1 MKNLFKSKTSY
12 EILDLLTQNQGKS
25 FYLSEIS
32 SKLGKDPANI
42 IRELNKLAKEE
53 VIKVISRGNKKYYGL
68 NANFDSAKELINLFN
83 KNRTSDFRARFETQW
98 LLAEEL
104 KNTDPFFYQI
114 FANCFVDEF
123 ASPGGRAYKK
133 VVSVHKKYNLWF
145 YYDKKDAYEV
155 GEHLVDK
162 FESDPGFMEKVNK
175 KIIEYSD
182 RLRQYVS
189 RLPEDGL
196 EKLSSKELWNLYKRH
211 EDIHTEYYQW
221 GWIPVAADMFCNNLT
236 SRGEK
241 ILTGLRVSEKN
252 IGQSLVI
259 LAQPEKLSLLA
270 VEENDLIK
278 IGIKIQADKKQLNLF
293 RELFKRFKDEEVKKF
308 DLYAHSP
315 EYEKKFEAK
324 VRELKGKIQ
333 KDILDD
339 LENHYTKYFYTKFLF
354 TEEQG
359 VYSFEHYLKALVRL
373 VSNDDDLTK
382 TFLESE
388 AKRKKDLAERDLLI
402 KKLKI
407 EGKLLKFFDAWGEFM
422 VTKIYRRYAQI
433 FAVYRMVPVLTE
445 IGKRLGLFLKEV
457 KFMTNEEIYNGLANG
472 VLNKEEIKARVNFC
486 VYYTDKNEHLF
497 YSGEEARKI
506 VKYIEPDE
514 IKEVSEIKGQCGAR
528 GYAKGTVRIVNVV
541 RDMEKMEK
549 GDILVSISTQPDLLP
564 AMKKAAA
571 FVTDQGGVTSHA
583 AIVAREINTPCVIGT
598 KIATKVLHDGQL
610 VEVDADKGIVK
621 IIKKS

>member
-32 SKLGKDPANI
+32 SRLGKDPANI
-42 IRELNKLAKEE
+42 IRELAKLAKEE
-53 VIKVISRGNKKYYGL
+53 VVRVSSRGNKKYYSL
-68 NANFDSAKELINLFN
+68 NTNFSSAKELINLFN
-83 KNRTSDFRARFETQW
+83 KNRVSDFKSKFKTQW

-123 ASPGGRAYKK
+123 VSPGGRAYKK
-133 VVSVHKKYNLWF
+133 VVSIHKKYNLWF
-145 YYDKKDAYEV
+145 YYDKEDACEV
-155 GEHLVDK
+155 GDNLVDK
-162 FESDPGFMEKVNK
+162 FESDPDFMDKVNK
-175 KIIEYSD
+175 EIINHSD
-182 RLRQYVS
+182 KLRLYASQ
-189 RLPEDGL
+189 LPEDDL
-196 EKLSSKELWNLYKRH
+196 EELSNKELWNLYKRH

-221 GWIPVAADMFCNNLT
+221 GWIPVAADMFCSNLT

-241 ILTGLRVSEKN
+241 ILKGLSVPEKD
-252 IGQSLVI
+252 IGQDLVV
-259 LAQPEKLSLLA
+259 LAQPTELSLLKI
-270 VEENDLIK
+270 EENELIK
-278 IGIKIQADKKQLNLF
+278 IGIKIQADRKQLNLF
-293 RELFKRFKDEEVKKF
+293 RELFKKFKEEDVKKF

-315 EYEKKFEAK
+315 EYEEKFEKK
-324 VRELKGKIQ
+324 VRQLKGKIR

-373 VSNDDDLTK
+373 VSNDNNLAK

-402 KKLKI
+402 KKLNI
-407 EGKLLKFFDAWGEFM
+407 AGKLLKFFNSWGEFM
-422 VTKIYRRYAQI
+422 VTKIYRRYAQL
-433 FAVYRMVPVLTE
+433 FALYRMVSVLAE
-445 IGKRLGLFLKEV
+445 IGKRLGLNLKEV
-457 KFMTNEEIYNGLANG
+457 KFMTSEEIYKGLFNG
-472 VLNKEEIKARVNFC
+472 VLNKGEIKGRVKFC
-486 VYYTDKNEHLF
+486 VYYTAKDEHLF
-497 YSGEEARKI
+497 YSGEEAKKI
-506 VKYIEPDE
+506 VKYIEKDE
-514 IKEVSEIKGQCGAR
+514 VEEVKEIKGQCGAR
-528 GYAKGTVRIVNVV
+528 GYAKGKVKVINVI
-541 RDMEKMEK
+541 RDMEKMNP

-598 KIATKVLHDGQL
+598 KIATKVLRDGQL
-610 VEVDADKGIVK
+610 VEVDADKGLVK
-621 IIKKS
+621 ILK